1 MKREDFLGQEPKRA
15 DILELLDERQEM
27 MFAAATVFSALV
39 GFAAAAPQQPQQPLA
54 APVVTPL
61 FVPTARYPCFR
72 QPAIITAGDTILAF
86 AENRNVSACAPELG
100 LETAAEETAPGSLDA
115 PMETGSMQLR
125 RSTDGGKSW
134 LPMQALTTG
143 SIDFYSV
150 VYDAKSHTVWLM
162 VAQHGT
168 SVYSSSDAGAT
179 WKTMPPLDP
188 EGIGKPPI
196 RVTGP
201 AVGHGIQI
209 EPALCTP
216 ACKDA
221 GRLLLPFVCTN
232 TSANGTHGDRGCTT
246 CNACLLVSDDAGKT
260 WELGA
265 IGQQGTRESQA
276 VQVPSTTASASIYAS
291 ERNMGA
297 HPGHRQWGLSADA
310 GSTYATTGT
319 DSTLTAP
326 VTAVSNPH
334 LMRIHDPHLNLPSSS
349 PHPHL
354 ILASSSPHPHPIL
367 TSSSPHP
374 VTALDRYRRRAP
386 VCQRGQA
393 PRLQVIPEPFYSDH
407 SPFES
412 DHSPFRAT
420 TL

>member
-1 MKREDFLGQEPKRA
+1 
-15 DILELLDERQEM
+15 M
-27 MFAAATVFSALV
+27 MLAAVLFSAAAAL
-39 GFAAAAPQQPQQPLA
+39 AAAAPQQPQQPLA
-54 APVVTPL
+54 TPVVTPL
-61 FVPTARYPCFR
+61 FVPTARHPCFR

-86 AENRNVSACAPELG
+86 AENRNVSACAPELELG
-100 LETAAEETAPGSLDA
+100 AGADSAPTGVDA
-115 PMETGSMQLR
+115 PMEVGSMLLR
-125 RSTDGGKSW
+125 RSTDGGKTW
-134 LPMQALTTG
+134 LPMQTLTDG
-143 SIDFYSV
+143 NIDFYSV

-162 VAQHGT
+162 VAERPSGT
-168 SVYSSSDAGAT
+168 SVYSSSDGGAT

-246 CNACLLVSDDAGKT
+246 CNSCLLISDDAGKT

-276 VQVPSTTASASIYAS
+276 VQTSSTTASAAVYGS

-297 HPGHRQWGLSADA
+297 HPGHRQWGLSTDA

-319 DSTLTAP
+319 ASTLTAP
-326 VTAVSNPH
+326 VTAHWTGIVGAVSSINAGKLLVYSGP
-334 LMRIHDPHLNLPSSS
+334 
-349 PHPHL
+349 
-354 ILASSSPHPHPIL
+354 AS
-367 TSSSPHP
+367 
-374 VTALDRYRRRAP
+374 
-386 VCQRGQA
+386 
-393 PRLQVIPEPFYSDH
+393 
-407 SPFES
+407 
-412 DHSPFRAT
+412 T
-420 TL
+420 TLRSEMQVHTSNDSGKTWSAGKTVWESFAVRSLLRIAT